1 MRVASL
7 RVLQKRPFVAQ
18 CGENPTISFV
28 WTESANSHRKSVH
41 VDDYI
46 VIGSASAAK
55 GGGNMVNELKLFF
68 RDFPRQIL
76 EMQGVNPAELPAGL
90 MGQLLDYRERSLAIL
105 EDTQIF
111 RIDVDAYWMMGE
123 LVNEMK
129 RDGLEEL
136 YSQVQLPFPAMAIMP
151 PLTGEDGN
159 PRQNDGSVLGLVT
172 QVDGEIFTQR
182 FAIRQNTV
190 GPSTCCMIT
199 RGMKAEVVPTPTR
212 GLFEAVGMPVPDGMI
227 DEELSMNRTFLGAAV
242 AIATLLRHDGML
254 ELQQI
259 SLHPRHERRQAERSG
274 KVLPD
279 TLITKIALGKSGRGQ
294 VEAMKADLV
303 TDAREGSPRR
313 THWVRGHYMKSRS
326 GKLVWRMPHL
336 RGAGPLVPQLR
347 HVTRFASASGA
358 ATAQHINDT

>member
-1 MRVASL
+1 
-7 RVLQKRPFVAQ
+7 
-18 CGENPTISFV
+18 
-28 WTESANSHRKSVH
+28 
-41 VDDYI
+41 
-46 VIGSASAAK
+46 
-55 GGGNMVNELKLFF
+55 MVKELKLFF
-68 RDFPRQIL
+68 TDYPRKIL
-76 EMQGVNPAELPAGL
+76 EMQGVSPAELPVGL

-105 EDTQIF
+105 ENTQVF
-111 RIDVDAYWMMGE
+111 RIDADAYWMMGE

-129 RDGLEEL
+129 RDGLDEL

-151 PLTGEDGN
+151 PLTGDDGIQ
-159 PRQNDGSVLGLVT
+159 RQNDGSVLGLVT
-172 QVDGEIFTQR
+172 QVEGEIYTQR

-212 GLFEAVGMPVPDGMI
+212 GLLEAVGMPVPDGMV
-227 DEELSMNRTFLGAAV
+227 DEELAMNRNFLGAAV

-254 ELQQI
+254 ELQQV

-303 TDAREGSPRR
+303 TDARRGNPRR
-313 THWVRGHYMKSRS
+313 THWVRGHHMKSSS

-347 HVTRFASASGA
+347 HVTGSASANDA
-358 ATAQHINDT
+358 ATTQQINDT

>member
-1 MRVASL
+1 
-7 RVLQKRPFVAQ
+7 
-18 CGENPTISFV
+18 
-28 WTESANSHRKSVH
+28 
-41 VDDYI
+41 
-46 VIGSASAAK
+46 
-55 GGGNMVNELKLFF
+55 MVKELKLFF
-68 RDFPRQIL
+68 TDYPRQIL
-76 EMQGVNPAELPAGL
+76 EMQGVSTAELPVGL

-105 EDTQIF
+105 EDAQVF
-111 RIDVDAYWMMGE
+111 RIDADAYWMMGE

-129 RDGLEEL
+129 RDGLDEL

-151 PLTGEDGN
+151 PLTGEDGIQ
-159 PRQNDGSVLGLVT
+159 RQNDGSVIGLVT
-172 QVDGEIFTQR
+172 QVEGEIYTQR

-190 GPSTCCMIT
+190 GPSNCCMVT
-199 RGMKAEVVPTPTR
+199 RGLKAEVVPTPTR

-227 DEELSMNRTFLGAAV
+227 EDELAMNRSFLGAAV

-254 ELQQI
+254 EVQQV

-294 VEAMKADLV
+294 VEAMKADMMTGV
-303 TDAREGSPRR
+303 REGIPRR
-313 THWVRGHYMKSRS
+313 THWVRGHHMKSRS

-347 HVTRFASASGA
+347 HVSGSASASGA
-358 ATAQHINDT
+358 ATTQQINDT